1 MEHVYEMLKTADLT
15 TETLEFPLF
24 RIISVVLEGK
34 EKTRGWRV
42 RGITV
47 ENWNQEENRELRR
60 PSFITISHVW
70 LQGMGNKSANKL
82 QECQLK
88 FI

>member
-47 ENWNQEENRELRR
+47 ENWN
-60 PSFITISHVW
+60 
-70 LQGMGNKSANKL
+70 
-82 QECQLK
+82 
-88 FI
+88 